1 MRWLLL
7 FIALAAQNE
16 VRGLYVAAHKHSIL
30 DNETHDH
37 HHEPE
42 HEQNPDDEATVMDAP
57 VVDEGLDP
65 DLLSSS
71 LFASNIASAL
81 ADETSTECPSVCPAV
96 YNPICGSDGKTY
108 SNPCRMKVASCQNG
122 QKIVKVHDGLCQD
135 LTVENVTADSAE
147 AVEEPE
153 REGNAHGLNSGAFSR
168 IFGRQNPAG
177 AVSGSGEAPDP
188 RLINWSG
195 VVPPPS
201 PNVHAFGSDPWTQ
214 PKQSVYQ
221 DLYNQQY
228 NYYPYGATFPGYGYD
243 YDYGYNYPSL
253 YEDYAEPS
261 YPYSDYDECP
271 KCDCE
276 KYREDNYENEHEED
290 VDSRDNEHYDET
302 TSHSGDHEDNPKSI
316 EDEPEYNN
324 EIEDYLRTAKVEVV
338 NEEAKARKKRSVEPY
353 DYYALHKPSRF
364 LEQHNVGYRIKNDLR
379 YRLREEKYPLH
390 YGHILSASSPYGKPR
405 RFYDYTDFHVGYET
419 DAFRKAPIGPR
430 LGKNWVGHGFP
441 VYGHN
446 LYKLWKPVYGLPV
459 NKNFVRGHQGY
470 EVVVKPGVY
479 RIVAVMDDKKG
490 LIIQNVGGKHHHQ
503 RYILSNILY
512 DGTLHKF
519 QALAAW
525 KDRYAKFVKVYNP
538 RLGLVFLVRPSS
550 LHGGPPK
557 SYQYYGGKHHDY
569 HRFSH
574 LKHEPLLLKPQ
585 NVVHKV
591 KLSHKK
597 PHHVKHHDY

>member
-16 VRGLYVAAHKHSIL
+16 VRGLYVAAHKHSVL
-30 DNETHDH
+30 ENETHDH

-42 HEQNPDDEATVMDAP
+42 HEQNHDDEVTVMDAP
-57 VVDEGLDP
+57 MADEGLDP

-81 ADETSTECPSVCPAV
+81 ADETPA
-96 YNPICGSDGKTY
+96 
-108 SNPCRMKVASCQNG
+108 
-122 QKIVKVHDGLCQD
+122 
-135 LTVENVTADSAE
+135 VENVTADSAE

-168 IFGRQNPAG
+168 IFGRQNPSG

-195 VVPPPS
+195 GIPPPS
-201 PNVHAFGSDPWTQ
+201 PHTFSSDPWTQ

-228 NYYPYGATFPGYGYD
+228 NYYPYGGYGYD

-253 YEDYAEPS
+253 FEDYAEPS
-261 YPYSDYDECP
+261 YPYSDYDECS

-276 KYREDNYENEHEED
+276 KYREEYDDNEHEED
-290 VDSRDNEHYDET
+290 VDSRDNELYEET
-302 TSHSGDHEDNPKSI
+302 TSHSVDHEYNPKSN
-316 EDEPEYNN
+316 EDDEPDYNN

-353 DYYALHKPSRF
+353 NYYALHKPSRF

-419 DAFRKAPIGPR
+419 DAFRRAPIGPR
-430 LGKNWVGHGFP
+430 LGKDWVGHGFP

-459 NKNFVRGHQGY
+459 NKNFVRGHKGY

-479 RIVAVMDDKKG
+479 RIVAIMDDKKG
-490 LIIQNVGGKHHHQ
+490 LIIQNVGGKHNNQ

-525 KDRYAKFVKVYNP
+525 KDRHAKFVKVYNP

-550 LHGGPPK
+550 LHGGHPK
-557 SYQYYGGKHHDY
+557 SYNPYGGKHHDY

-585 NVVHKV
+585 NVAHKV

>member
-1 MRWLLL
+1 MRLLLL
-7 FIALAAQNE
+7 FVALAAQNE

-228 NYYPYGATFPGYGYD
+228 NYYPYGGYGYD

-271 KCDCE
+271 KCDCD
-276 KYREDNYENEHEED
+276 KYRENYDENEHEED
-290 VDSRDNEHYDET
+290 VDSRDNEHDEET
-302 TSHSGDHEDNPKSI
+302 TNHSVDHEYNPKTN
-316 EDEPEYNN
+316 EDDEPDYNN

-459 NKNFVRGHQGY
+459 NKNFVRGHKGY

-525 KDRYAKFVKVYNP
+525 KDRHAKFVKVYNP

-557 SYQYYGGKHHDY
+557 SYNYYGGKHHDH

>member
-147 AVEEPE
+147 SVEEPE

-228 NYYPYGATFPGYGYD
+228 NYYPYGGYGYD

-271 KCDCE
+271 KCDCD
-276 KYREDNYENEHEED
+276 KYRENYDENEHEED
-290 VDSRDNEHYDET
+290 VDSRDNEHDEET
-302 TSHSGDHEDNPKSI
+302 TNHSVDHEYNPKTN
-316 EDEPEYNN
+316 EDDEPDYNN

-419 DAFRKAPIGPR
+419 DAFRRAPIGPR

-459 NKNFVRGHQGY
+459 NKNFVRGHKGY

-525 KDRYAKFVKVYNP
+525 KDRHAKFVKVYNP

-550 LHGGPPK
+550 LHGGHPK
-557 SYQYYGGKHHDY
+557 SYNYYGGKHHDH